1 MELTE
6 WQAYWNYLAE
16 EQGEGT
22 DGRKTVRWSDG

>member
-16 EQGEGT
+16 ESENA
-22 DGRKTVRWSDG
+22 DGRRTVKWSDG